1 MIIKLI
7 HNTICLFKW
16 NTTKLRGSRLKKND
30 WKRRTPN
37 ILTRGSN
44 VLQEGD
50 EVCPPAPT
58 PHTAPPHLHHPII
71 LFHLWPHPA
80 SSCPIPSISISIS
93 NLPPPSPISP
103 RQQPESHLLDVPRA
117 RESSEPMTHTC
128 LLSLLPPLPPRPP
141 IKGQPRGGIRAESG
155 TDDGPPADP
164 VRLLGP
170 KGIPEMCFT
179 ARNVWCEGHCRLLTL
194 QFEPHPQHT
203 HTKKKKGVSQ
213 PAKPLSKWK

>member
-1 MIIKLI
+1 MEYDK
-7 HNTICLFKW
+7 
-16 NTTKLRGSRLKKND
+16 TKRKQTEKNWLKE
-30 WKRRTPN
+30 TVSN

-50 EVCPPAPT
+50 EPPRHTQPPLTCITTSSSFISDLIQQLPT
-58 PHTAPPHLHHPII
+58 SQSPP
-71 LFHLWPHPA
+71 
-80 SSCPIPSISISIS
+80 SPSPSPIS
-93 NLPPPSPISP
+93 NLPPPSPVSP

-117 RESSEPMTHTC
+117 RDASEPMTHTC

-179 ARNVWCEGHCRLLTL
+179 ARNVWYEGHVRLLTL

-203 HTKKKKGVSQ
+203 HTQKKQSFSACQAAVQMK
-213 PAKPLSKWK
+213 

>member
-1 MIIKLI
+1 MGL
-7 HNTICLFKW
+7 TC
-16 NTTKLRGSRLKKND
+16 SR
-30 WKRRTPN
+30 RVMRFASPPN
-37 ILTRGSN
+37 ATHS
-44 VLQEGD
+44 
-50 EVCPPAPT
+50 PPSPASP
-58 PHTAPPHLHHPII
+58 HHP
-71 LFHLWPHPA
+71 LSSLTSS
-80 SSCPIPSISISIS
+80 SSCPIPSISIS

-179 ARNVWCEGHCRLLTL
+179 ARNV
-194 QFEPHPQHT
+194 
-203 HTKKKKGVSQ
+203 
-213 PAKPLSKWK
+213 